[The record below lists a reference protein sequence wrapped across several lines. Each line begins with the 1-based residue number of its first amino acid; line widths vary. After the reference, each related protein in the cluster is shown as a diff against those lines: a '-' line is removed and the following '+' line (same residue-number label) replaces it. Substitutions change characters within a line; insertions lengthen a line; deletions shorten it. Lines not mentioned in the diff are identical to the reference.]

1 MARAESISLPSSLVE
16 RLRREASKLGVS
28 LDEYLIDVLTRN
40 LDPEERAREYLDAA
54 RVLLERAKE
63 EIARGD
69 VRQAAE
75 KLWGAT
81 ALAVKAYAAW
91 REGRRLAS
99 HGELWEYSL
108 VLRRELGRWVS
119 DAWNAGN
126 AMHTCF
132 HEGWC
137 KKEHL
142 EDALEEI
149 ERLVKAVASKIKPSR

>member
-1 MARAESISLPSSLVE
+1 LARAESISLPSSLVE